1 MQKFYYE
8 LFLEI
13 QEQYKNLLL
22 DFVFDL
28 GVEAIEEKG
37 NGIYIRS
44 NENLEDL
51 AWAIEIFA
59 QKLSQKLNLKED
71 ILLHKTIEKKEN
83 KDWVEEY
90 KKGIKPI
97 IIDNIYIHTT
107 WQEEKEN
114 YLNIK
119 INPALAFGSGHHE
132 STYCCVKFLQKF
144 AKNNLRAL
152 DIGCGSGILA
162 IAMAK
167 LGSKVEICDTDDLAI
182 KSALENAELNSVNFT
197 KAWHGSVDK
206 AEGLYDLVVANIIA
220 DVILILEKDIKKHLE
235 DNAILILS
243 GILDK
248 YKTRIKE
255 KFQDL
260 ELIDEMQINEWCS
273 LVYKNKIKEKDEQ

>member
-44 NENLEDL
+44 SENLEDL

-71 ILLHKTIEKKEN
+71 VLLHKTIEKKEN

>member
-182 KSALENAELNSVNFT
+182 KSAFENAELNSVNFT

>member
-248 YKTRIKE
+248 YKTRVKE

>member
-182 KSALENAELNSVNFT
+182 KSALENAELNSVNFA

>member
-13 QEQYKNLLL
+13 QEQYKNLFL

-28 GVEAIEEKG
+28 GVDAIEEKG

-44 NENLEDL
+44 EENLEEL

-59 QKLSQKLNLKED
+59 QKLSQKFNLKEN
-71 ILLHKTIEKKEN
+71 ILLRKSIEKKEN
-83 KDWVEEY
+83 KDWVKEY

-97 IIDNIYIHTT
+97 LIDNIYIHTT

-132 STYCCVKFLQKF
+132 STYGCVKFLQKF
-144 AKNNLRAL
+144 AKNNLRSL

-162 IAMAK
+162 IVMAK
-167 LGSKVEICDTDDLAI
+167 LGCEVEICDTDDLAI
-182 KSALENAELNSVNFT
+182 KSALENAKLNNVNFAQ
-197 KAWHGSVDK
+197 AWHGSVDK

-273 LVYKNKIKEKDEQ
+273 LVYKNKIKEK

>member
-59 QKLSQKLNLKED
+59 QKLSQKLDLKED

-90 KKGIKPI
+90 KKGIKSI

-132 STYCCVKFLQKF
+132 STYSCVKFLQKF

-167 LGSKVEICDTDDLAI
+167 LGSKVEICDTDDLAV
-182 KSALENAELNSVNFT
+182 KSALENAELNNVNFI

>member
-13 QEQYKNLLL
+13 QEQYKNLFL

-28 GVEAIEEKG
+28 GVDAIEEKG

-44 NENLEDL
+44 EENLEDL

-59 QKLSQKLNLKED
+59 QKLNQKFNLKEN
-71 ILLHKTIEKKEN
+71 ILLRKSIEKKEN

-97 IIDNIYIHTT
+97 LIDNIYIHTT

-132 STYCCVKFLQKF
+132 STYGCVKFLQKF
-144 AKNNLRAL
+144 AKNNLRSL

-162 IAMAK
+162 IVMAK
-167 LGSKVEICDTDDLAI
+167 LGCEVEICDTDDLAI
-182 KSALENAELNSVNFT
+182 KSALGNAKLNNVNFAQ
-197 KAWHGSVDK
+197 AWHGSVDK

-273 LVYKNKIKEKDEQ
+273 LVYKNKIKEK

>member
-71 ILLHKTIEKKEN
+71 ILLRKTIEKKEN

-162 IAMAK
+162 ITMAK

>member
-13 QEQYKNLLL
+13 QEQYKNLFL

-59 QKLSQKLNLKED
+59 QKLSQKLDLKED
-71 ILLHKTIEKKEN
+71 ILLRKTIEKKEN

-167 LGSKVEICDTDDLAI
+167 LGSKVEICDTDDLAV
-182 KSALENAELNSVNFT
+182 KSALENAELNNVNFT

>member
-167 LGSKVEICDTDDLAI
+167 LGSKVEICDTDDLAV
-182 KSALENAELNSVNFT
+182 KSALENAELNNVNFT

-206 AEGLYDLVVANIIA
+206 TEGLYDLVVANIIA

>member
-51 AWAIEIFA
+51 AWAIEIFV
-59 QKLSQKLNLKED
+59 QKLSQKLDLKED

>member
-13 QEQYKNLLL
+13 QEQYKNLFL

-28 GVEAIEEKG
+28 GVDAIEEKG

-44 NENLEDL
+44 EENLEEL
-51 AWAIEIFA
+51 TWAIEIFA
-59 QKLSQKLNLKED
+59 QKLSQKFNLKEN
-71 ILLHKTIEKKEN
+71 ILLRKSIEKKEN

-97 IIDNIYIHTT
+97 LIDNIYIHTT

-132 STYCCVKFLQKF
+132 STYGCVKFLQKF
-144 AKNNLRAL
+144 AKNNLRSL

-162 IAMAK
+162 IVMAK
-167 LGSKVEICDTDDLAI
+167 LGCEVEICDTDDLAI
-182 KSALENAELNSVNFT
+182 KSALGNAKLNNVNFAQ
-197 KAWHGSVDK
+197 AWHGSVDK

-273 LVYKNKIKEKDEQ
+273 LVYKNKIKEK

>member
-1 MQKFYYE
+1 
-8 LFLEI
+8 
-13 QEQYKNLLL
+13 
-22 DFVFDL
+22 DL
-28 GVEAIEEKG
+28 GVDAIEEKD

-44 NENLEDL
+44 EENLEEL

-59 QKLSQKLNLKED
+59 QKLSQRFNLKEN
-71 ILLHKTIEKKEN
+71 IILHKSIEKKEN

-97 IIDNIYIHTT
+97 LIDNIYIHTT

-132 STYCCVKFLQKF
+132 STYGCVKFLQKF
-144 AKNNLRAL
+144 AKNNSRSL

-162 IAMAK
+162 IVMAK
-167 LGSKVEICDTDDLAI
+167 LGCKVEICDTDDLAI
-182 KSALENAELNSVNFT
+182 ESALDNAKLNNVNFAQ
-197 KAWHGSVDK
+197 AWHGSVDK

-248 YKTRIKE
+248 YKTRVKE

-273 LVYKNKIKEKDEQ
+273 LVYKNKTKEK

>member
-59 QKLSQKLNLKED
+59 QKLSRKLNLKED

>member
-13 QEQYKNLLL
+13 QEQYKNLFL

-28 GVEAIEEKG
+28 GVDAIEEKG

-44 NENLEDL
+44 EENLEEL
-51 AWAIEIFA
+51 TWAIEIFA
-59 QKLSQKLNLKED
+59 QKLSQKFNLKEN
-71 ILLHKTIEKKEN
+71 ILLRKSIEKKEN

-97 IIDNIYIHTT
+97 LIDNIYIHTT

-114 YLNIK
+114 YLNVK

-132 STYCCVKFLQKF
+132 STYGCVKFLQKF
-144 AKNNLRAL
+144 AKNNLRSL

-162 IAMAK
+162 IVMAK
-167 LGSKVEICDTDDLAI
+167 LGCEVEICDTDDLAI
-182 KSALENAELNSVNFT
+182 KSALENAKLNNVNFAQ
-197 KAWHGSVDK
+197 AWHGSVDK

-273 LVYKNKIKEKDEQ
+273 LVYKNKIKEK

>member
-13 QEQYKNLLL
+13 QEQYKNLFL

>member
-13 QEQYKNLLL
+13 QEQYKNLFL

-28 GVEAIEEKG
+28 GVDAIEEKG

-44 NENLEDL
+44 EENLEDL

-59 QKLSQKLNLKED
+59 QKLSQKFNLKEN
-71 ILLHKTIEKKEN
+71 ILLRKSIEKKEN

-97 IIDNIYIHTT
+97 LIDNIYIHTT

-132 STYCCVKFLQKF
+132 STYGCVKFLQKF
-144 AKNNLRAL
+144 AKNNLRSL

-162 IAMAK
+162 IVMAK
-167 LGSKVEICDTDDLAI
+167 LGCEVEICDTDDLAI
-182 KSALENAELNSVNFT
+182 KSALENAKLNNVNFAQ
-197 KAWHGSVDK
+197 AWHGSVDK

-273 LVYKNKIKEKDEQ
+273 LVYKNKIKEK